1 MACAVSPTLASRK
14 NITLS
19 TVPTSGSPEFELLR
33 ACCSGKS
40 EITEQIASEVRWER
54 VVPLAEHHGVIPQVY
69 ERLSQASFVPE
80 AALMALRQSY
90 EDNTRRALWLTRE
103 LMRILDHLGAQGILA
118 VPYKGPVLA
127 AMLYG
132 EVTARQF
139 SDVDVL
145 VRAENVLRTKATLG
159 DLGYKS
165 SLHLTARQTRAYLE
179 SGYECTF
186 DGPQGRNLL
195 EVQWQILPRFYAVD
209 FDIERML
216 ERGISVPVGGVM
228 VQTLSPEDMMLVLS
242 VHAAKHAWTR
252 LSWLCDIRQLARSRE
267 IHWKWVREESSR
279 LGIARIV
286 DVTFS
291 LVETLLGEMPSEA
304 VCSHGDSGFERIAE
318 KLLTVITGDREL
330 DPESLA
336 YFQMMFRVRER
347 LKDRARLGW
356 RLLTTPG
363 VGEWDSI
370 HLPDPFFP
378 FYRAVRLVRVARRS
392 FN

>member
-1 MACAVSPTLASRK
+1 
-14 NITLS
+14 
-19 TVPTSGSPEFELLR
+19 
-33 ACCSGKS
+33 
-40 EITEQIASEVRWER
+40 
-54 VVPLAEHHGVIPQVY
+54 
-69 ERLSQASFVPE
+69 
-80 AALMALRQSY
+80 
-90 EDNTRRALWLTRE
+90 
-103 LMRILDHLGAQGILA
+103 
-118 VPYKGPVLA
+118 
-127 AMLYG
+127 
-132 EVTARQF
+132 
-139 SDVDVL
+139 
-145 VRAENVLRTKATLG
+145 VLRTKATLG

-286 DVTFS
+286 DVTFL
-291 LVETLLGEMPSEA
+291 LVETLLGEMPSGA
-304 VCSHGDSGFERIAE
+304 VCSHGDSGLECIA
-318 KLLTVITGDREL
+318 KNLLNVITGDREL

-370 HLPDPFFP
+370 HLPDSFFP
-378 FYRAVRLVRVARRS
+378 LYRAVRLVRVARR
-392 FN
+392 FFR